1 MATLE
6 QQVRD
11 VAHDVD
17 TLAPVQM
24 AVVRIEEQVRQVR
37 TEVTGVREAIADERK
52 AVKEAHEKLTLEMA
66 TMRREAAEND
76 LASSR
81 QLRNGVIAIVVAVI
95 TAAGGI
101 IAAAGSPV

>member
-24 AVVRIEEQVRQVR
+24 AVVRIEEQVRHIR
-37 TEVTGVREAIADERK
+37 EEVTGVRDAIVDDRR
-52 AVKEAHEKLTLEMA
+52 AVKQANERIAEEMR
-66 TMRREAAEND
+66 TMRTEAAEND

-81 QLRNGVIAIVVAVI
+81 QLRNGIIAIFVAVI

-101 IAAAGSPV
+101 IASGGHPL